1 MNPVERTPTLLD
13 RTPVSLRLHRASTLR
28 AFRQTLIGLLPLQ
41 DVEQARATVVIVPTR
56 SAAALLQRTIE
67 DRLQPGQAAVLPD
80 LLTRRD
86 WYERLGERAA
96 QPPRRL
102 GPYERDVLM
111 EAAAHAAITDGATP
125 PFHLRSGL
133 IGEVVGLYDAVRRQ
147 RQDIASFERLVLEPL
162 ALEAESE
169 GDAGAERMLR
179 QTRFLAATFRGYEIR
194 RDALAAHDEHT
205 LREWLITT
213 RLARPCRRVV
223 VAVADQARDD
233 NGLWNADFDLLTR
246 LPDVE
251 AVDIVATEAM
261 LATGWHERLYE
272 LLPGLSASQTSRD
285 VSLGSDPNREFVEG
299 FDAPRLLV
307 PAAPTLAERRTGA
320 DARPC
325 FVSRDREEEL
335 RDLIRR
341 IRTLQRDERTRLP
354 LGRIGVVFER
364 PLPYVYLAREVFAQG
379 GVPFDARDALPL
391 GAEPFAAAVDLV
403 LACAGAAFS
412 RPALVALLNSPHLRF
427 VPPDG
432 ERAID
437 RLDVAALDAALEN
450 GDHRGDADRLDALA
464 DGWIDGSLRS
474 RFDRWDASAAARA
487 ARAGASVIRELTP
500 LATADAASVQLE
512 RLGGFLERHL
522 TVVAHADELRP
533 RMLRAQQAVLA
544 IIAGLAEAHRAHH
557 DLLWTLGELAADLRH
572 RIEGQ
577 TFTPETGEPGV
588 QLIDAA
594 AAPFGSFDALHLVG
608 LVDGEWPRR
617 QRRNIFY
624 SPGLLAALGWPAEH
638 PDALAPARAAF
649 VDLLQSPTA
658 HASVSTFSL
667 EDDALVEPSSLLDD
681 IGHAGLTPIPLDV
694 PDIRVFQDEA
704 LAFAGSH
711 AAGFGAA
718 GFAFA
723 GSHAAGFGAAGFAF
737 AGSRAGGSDS
747 PRSIAE
753 ALHGSAAQWAA
764 LRGSRLPATLPRFH
778 GASGPQPPRARSVS
792 ALELYAQCPFK
803 FYSRYV
809 LRLAE
814 ERDDDDALS
823 PLERGRMHHEL
834 FEAIFSAWQSRGHG
848 TVTPELL
855 DQARTL
861 ALETME
867 AHLARLSPVDAA
879 LERTRLVGSPVA
891 PGFIDVVLRLEA
903 ERPTQV
909 VERRLEHEIDGV
921 YRFRSAG
928 GVREIEVRGIAD
940 RIDLLADGTFRLFDY
955 KASRPGSNLQIAL
968 YATCVRQ
975 KLRGYRGRDWELAEA
990 AYVAFRGDKTVV
1002 PLTNRPADNE
1012 QALEAAEQEV
1022 VAIADAIARGA
1033 FPPRP
1038 RTRSLCQSCAFAAV
1052 CRKDYVD
1059 ADEPAPAI

>member
-1 MNPVERTPTLLD
+1 VNPVERTPTLLD
-13 RTPVSLRLHRASTLR
+13 RPPVILRLHRASTLH
-28 AFRQTLIGLLPLQ
+28 AFRQTLVGLLPLQ

-86 WYERLGERAA
+86 WYERLAERAA
-96 QPPRRL
+96 QPPRWL

-179 QTRFLAATFRGYEIR
+179 QTRFLAATFRGYETR
-194 RDALAAHDEHT
+194 RDALSAHDEHT
-205 LREWLITT
+205 LREWLMTT
-213 RLARPCRRVV
+213 HLARPCRRVV
-223 VAVADQARDD
+223 VAIADQTRDD

-246 LPDVE
+246 LPDVG
-251 AVDIVATEAM
+251 AIDIVATEAM
-261 LATGWHERLYE
+261 LATGWYERVHE
-272 LLPGLSASQTSRD
+272 LLPGLSASETSRD

-307 PAAPTLAERRTGA
+307 PAGPTVAERRTGA
-320 DARPC
+320 DARPF

-341 IRTLQRDERTRLP
+341 IRTLHRDERTRLP
-354 LGRIGVVFER
+354 LGRIGVVFDR

-391 GAEPFAAAVDLV
+391 AAEPFAAAVDLA
-403 LACAGAAFS
+403 LACAAATFS

-427 VPPDG
+427 VPPDD
-432 ERAID
+432 ERPID

-487 ARAGASVIRELTP
+487 ARAGALVIRELTP
-500 LATADAASVQLE
+500 LATADAASVQLD

-522 TVVAHADELRP
+522 SVVAYDDELRP
-533 RMLRAQQAVLA
+533 RRLRAQQAVLA

-557 DLLWTLGELAADLRH
+557 DLLWTLADLAADLRH

-577 TFTPETGEPGV
+577 TFSQETGEPGV
-588 QLIDAA
+588 QLVDAA

-624 SPGLLAALGWPAEH
+624 SPGLLTALGWPAEH

-681 IGHAGLTPIPLDV
+681 IGRAGLTAIPLGV
-694 PDIRVFQDEA
+694 PDVLVFRDEGLTA
-704 LAFAGSH
+704 RFV
-711 AAGFGAA
+711 
-718 GFAFA
+718 
-723 GSHAAGFGAAGFAF
+723 
-737 AGSRAGGSDS
+737 
-747 PRSIAE
+747 PPV
-753 ALHGSAAQWAA
+753 ALHNEAAQWAA

-848 TVTPELL
+848 TVTPERLE
-855 DQARTL
+855 QARTL

-891 PGFIDVVLRLEA
+891 PGLIDVVLRLEA
-903 ERPTQV
+903 ERPTEV
-909 VERRLEHEIDGV
+909 VERRLEHKIDGI
-921 YRFRSAG
+921 YRFRGAD

-940 RIDLLADGTFRLFDY
+940 RVDLLADGTFRVLDY
-955 KASRPGSNLQIAL
+955 KASRPGSTLQIAL

-1002 PLTNRPADNE
+1002 PLTNRPADND

-1022 VAIADAIARGA
+1022 VAIADAIARGE

>member
-1 MNPVERTPTLLD
+1 
-13 RTPVSLRLHRASTLR
+13 
-28 AFRQTLIGLLPLQ
+28 
-41 DVEQARATVVIVPTR
+41 
-56 SAAALLQRTIE
+56 
-67 DRLQPGQAAVLPD
+67 
-80 LLTRRD
+80 
-86 WYERLGERAA
+86 
-96 QPPRRL
+96 
-102 GPYERDVLM
+102 M

-205 LREWLITT
+205 LREWLMTT

-223 VAVADQARDD
+223 VAVADQTRDD
-233 NGLWNADFDLLTR
+233 NGLWNADFDLLAR

-251 AVDIVATEAM
+251 AVEIVATEAM
-261 LATGWHERLYE
+261 LATGWYERLHE
-272 LLPGLSASQTSRD
+272 LLPAFLRVRPLVTCPSGLTPTAN
-285 VSLGSDPNREFVEG
+285 SLEG

-307 PAAPTLAERRTGA
+307 PAGPTLAERRTGA
-320 DARPC
+320 DARPF

-341 IRTLQRDERTRLP
+341 VRTLQRDERTRLP
-354 LGRIGVVFER
+354 LGRIGVVFDR

-403 LACAGAAFS
+403 LACAAATFS

-427 VPPDG
+427 VPPDD
-432 ERAID
+432 ERPID

-522 TVVAHADELRP
+522 SVVEHDDELRP
-533 RMLRAQQAVLA
+533 RLLRAQQAVLA

-588 QLIDAA
+588 QLVDAA

-624 SPGLLAALGWPAEH
+624 SPGLLTALGWPAEH

-681 IGHAGLTPIPLDV
+681 IGRAGLTPIPLDV
-694 PDIRVFQDEA
+694 PDVRVFQDEA

-711 AAGFGAA
+711 AASAQQASPSRAA
-718 GFAFA
+718 AHARCSPRRSTARPPSGRRCAA
-723 GSHAAGFGAAGFAF
+723 RACQPRCRASTALPGHNRRERARSARSSSTRSVRSSSTRATCSGSPRSVTTTTRCRRSNAAACTTSCSRPSSPR
-737 AGSRAGGSDS
+737 GSRA
-747 PRSIAE
+747 
-753 ALHGSAAQWAA
+753 
-764 LRGSRLPATLPRFH
+764 AT
-778 GASGPQPPRARSVS
+778 GP
-792 ALELYAQCPFK
+792 
-803 FYSRYV
+803 
-809 LRLAE
+809 
-814 ERDDDDALS
+814 
-823 PLERGRMHHEL
+823 
-834 FEAIFSAWQSRGHG
+834 
-848 TVTPELL
+848 
-855 DQARTL
+855 
-861 ALETME
+861 
-867 AHLARLSPVDAA
+867 
-879 LERTRLVGSPVA
+879 
-891 PGFIDVVLRLEA
+891 
-903 ERPTQV
+903 
-909 VERRLEHEIDGV
+909 
-921 YRFRSAG
+921 
-928 GVREIEVRGIAD
+928 
-940 RIDLLADGTFRLFDY
+940 
-955 KASRPGSNLQIAL
+955 
-968 YATCVRQ
+968 
-975 KLRGYRGRDWELAEA
+975 
-990 AYVAFRGDKTVV
+990 
-1002 PLTNRPADNE
+1002 
-1012 QALEAAEQEV
+1012 
-1022 VAIADAIARGA
+1022 
-1033 FPPRP
+1033 
-1038 RTRSLCQSCAFAAV
+1038 
-1052 CRKDYVD
+1052 
-1059 ADEPAPAI
+1059 